1 MRNALVLLSA
11 LALSAATW
19 SKIQSQVQS
28 QLAKLSDA
36 QVLGVL
42 TAANDAEL
50 DAARLAQAKAAD
62 PHVKGF
68 AEHMSADHSASNTEV
83 GALARRL
90 NISPQTSAESG
101 SLTQT
106 AKSEKDVPA
115 RCKARRS
122 IRPTWTAKSP
132 TIKPC
137 STRST
142 RRFSPARRAWTSRPC
157 SRKLATWSA
166 NICSPPGRSK
176 PS

>member
-1 MRNALVLLSA
+1 
-11 LALSAATW
+11 LSAATW

-106 AKSEKDVPA
+106 AKSEKDVLGSLQGAAFDQAYMDRQVADHQTVLDTIDKTLLPSA
-115 RCKARRS
+115 SSLDLKALLQKARDMVSEHLQSAR
-122 IRPTWTAKSP
+122 
-132 TIKPC
+132 TIQAQLTGK
-137 STRST
+137 R
-142 RRFSPARRAWTSRPC
+142 
-157 SRKLATWSA
+157 
-166 NICSPPGRSK
+166 
-176 PS
+176 